1 MLDLNRPLEGK
12 VAIITGGGSGI
23 GRATAKMFAARG
35 AKVAITGRTES
46 KLAGVVAEIE
56 ALGSQGLAIG
66 MDVTD
71 EASIAAGIA
80 RTVET
85 FGKLDILH
93 SNAAQTGAMFEDAAI
108 TDMTVEF

>member
-1 MLDLNRPLEGK
+1 MSLPCTRPLEGK

-56 ALGSQGLAIG
+56 ALFQQ
-66 MDVTD
+66 V
-71 EASIAAGIA
+71 EATPGY
-80 RTVET
+80 
-85 FGKLDILH
+85 KLLVDL
-93 SNAAQTGAMFEDAAI
+93 AAQAVIRPDGYG
-108 TDMTVEF
+108 V